1 MAKRDYY
8 EVLGVPRDADQETI
22 KRAYRRLARKYH
34 PDLNPNDP
42 EAERKFKELGEAY
55 EVLSDKE
62 KRALYDRFGHEGVRM
77 GAAAGASAGA
87 GAGSGAGGG
96 PWGRYTYTWS
106 TEGSP
111 FEDIAFEAFGG
122 SAGDGAS
129 FIEELFSRL
138 SGMRGR
144 SRTTAGRSRRTG
156 FGTRTGFARARG
168 ADATAEVTIPF
179 EQAVRGGRVAL
190 TVQRPGAGG
199 APRTERIEV
208 SVPPGVR
215 DGQRLRLRG
224 RGGPAPPGGEPG
236 DLYLTVRV
244 RPHPYFRREG
254 KDVYIDLP
262 ITVSEAAL
270 GATVEVPTVHG
281 RRVAVRIP
289 PGTRSGRRLRLRGQG
304 IRVPGDSVPGDQYCV
319 VQIVPPSGRSPKEK
333 ELLEA
338 LRACEANPRTGAPWT
353 A

>member
-42 EAERKFKELGEAY
+42 EAGGGRGGGRGRRGLGRRR
-55 EVLSDKE
+55 
-62 KRALYDRFGHEGVRM
+62 RALGTLHLHVVHRGLAVRGHRLRGVRRL
-77 GAAAGASAGA
+77 
-87 GAGSGAGGG
+87 GGRRG
-96 PWGRYTYTWS
+96 LVHRGTL
-106 TEGSP
+106 P